1 MKKTPILNRQQM
13 MSVAAGLRD
22 VAATIIA
29 GMMLAILLE
38 QFVELETISLL
49 LVLATLFWYSNLVII
64 KKFHDK

>member
-22 VAATIIA
+22 VATTIIA

-64 KKFHDK
+64 KTFHDK